1 MKRNISC
8 NLLYGLSGVVLI
20 AFAVVLQIKANFGL
34 DSLNALYGNLSL
46 ITGFSFGFF
55 SICLG
60 FFFVMIHAWIA
71 KKTINWGALVIAF
84 LIGSSVDFFIRFL
97 FPYLSADTL
106 QMRLLLFVV
115 GIVLYGIG
123 IALLIFSKMPSPL
136 EEWQFA
142 IQALTGQSVANS
154 KFLADLSLFALAL
167 CAGLVSHIGWG
178 QIQIGTLL
186 ITLSI
191 GKIISHTLK
200 FLET

>member
-1 MKRNISC
+1 M
-8 NLLYGLSGVVLI
+8 LYGLSGVVLI

-34 DSLNALYGNLSL
+34 DSLNALYGNLSS

-60 FFFVMIHAWIA
+60 FFFVIIHAWVS
-71 KKTINWGALVIAF
+71 KKSFNWGALVIAF
-84 LIGSSVDFFIRFL
+84 LIGGSVDFFLKFL
-97 FPYLSADTL
+97 FPHLSTDSL
-106 QMRLLLFVV
+106 QIRIFLFII

-123 IALLIFSKMPSPL
+123 IALLIFSGMPSPL

-142 IQALTGQSVANS
+142 VQTLTGQSVANS
-154 KFLADLSLFALAL
+154 KFLADLGLFILAL
-167 CAGLVSHIGWG
+167 IFGFGFHIGWG